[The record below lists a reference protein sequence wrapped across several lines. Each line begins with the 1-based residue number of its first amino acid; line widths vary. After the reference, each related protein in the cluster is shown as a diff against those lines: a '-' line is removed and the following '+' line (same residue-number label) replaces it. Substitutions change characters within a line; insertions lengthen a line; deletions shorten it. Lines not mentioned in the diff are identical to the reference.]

1 MSVDFIAQQKHI
13 TIKRQSVQKVKNNG
27 RKYLIAYQDNMQ
39 NAMGELSHSAFK
51 IYIYLL
57 FNKSNFTLA
66 YSPEHISKTA
76 RMCKETARKALKQL
90 LEKGYLIQTDKYNY
104 DFYEV
109 PILSVRIK
117 AREQQRQFVD
127 NDTGEVYHYTLSEL
141 KQIVGDTT
149 RALALWEVAKLYE
162 P

>member
-13 TIKRQSVQKVKNNG
+13 KIIRQSVQKVKNNG
-27 RKYLIAYQDNMQ
+27 RKYLIAYQDNIQ

-51 IYIYLL
+51 VYIYLL
-57 FNKSNFTLA
+57 FNKTNFTLA
-66 YSPEHISKTA
+66 YSPEYISKIA
-76 RMCKETARKALKQL
+76 NMCKQTSRKALKQL
-90 LEKGYLIQTDKYNY
+90 IQKGYLIQTDKYNY

-109 PILSVRIK
+109 PILSANIK
-117 AREQQRQFVD
+117 AREQQRQFID

-141 KQIVGDTT
+141 KQIVGDI
-149 RALALWEVAKLYE
+149 RALALWEVAKVYE